1 MTPEKTG
8 TGERD
13 VKEEWTQI
21 SGIAVGLDEQ
31 RLPSSDALAGRKM
44 SLHSSSDPA
53 ISLDFIDET
62 TLRWEQAGSVADET
76 YDAVEIAPLLFV
88 AGFCHRRDPRLST
101 TFALD
106 LEQGRATRVL
116 GRLPSVAEADTSML
130 SRVHAGEGLSPVRVE
145 FDQWDIESAERPQ
158 PPAGPVHARTEDLVG
173 KRLLYTYGDGGV
185 YEHIYLNDK
194 MFTWHCRKGPEAG
207 LADTE
212 RCDFFRIRPEV
223 YLFSWR
229 EKVIPTLGVVLVNT
243 ETMRSNG
250 FITGIDTRSG
260 EVSHFPV
267 GARGSLVNITETPS

>member
-1 MTPEKTG
+1 M
-8 TGERD
+8 
-13 VKEEWTQI
+13 
-21 SGIAVGLDEQ
+21 
-31 RLPSSDALAGRKM
+31 
-44 SLHSSSDPA
+44 
-53 ISLDFIDET
+53 
-62 TLRWEQAGSVADET
+62 
-76 YDAVEIAPLLFV
+76 
-88 AGFCHRRDPRLST
+88 DPRLST

-106 LEQGRATRVL
+106 LEEGRATRVL

-145 FDQWDIESAERPQ
+145 FDQWDIEFAERSG
-158 PPAGPVHARTEDLVG
+158 PPSGPVHSRTEDLVG
-173 KRLLYTYGDGGV
+173 KRLLYVYGDGGV

-243 ETMRSNG
+243 GTMRSNG

-267 GARGSLVNITETPS
+267 GARGSLVNITEAPS

>member
-106 LEQGRATRVL
+106 LESDPTAGFPDTRT
-116 GRLPSVAEADTSML
+116 RPDAE
-130 SRVHAGEGLSPVRVE
+130 
-145 FDQWDIESAERPQ
+145 
-158 PPAGPVHARTEDLVG
+158 PAPLEDP
-173 KRLLYTYGDGGV
+173 
-185 YEHIYLNDK
+185 
-194 MFTWHCRKGPEAG
+194 FG
-207 LADTE
+207 LAFVDL
-212 RCDFFRIRPEV
+212 P
-223 YLFSWR
+223 
-229 EKVIPTLGVVLVNT
+229 
-243 ETMRSNG
+243 
-250 FITGIDTRSG
+250 
-260 EVSHFPV
+260 
-267 GARGSLVNITETPS
+267 

>member
-1 MTPEKTG
+1 MTPEKTEAEEG
-8 TGERD
+8 D

-44 SLHSSSDPA
+44 ALHSSSDPP
-53 ISLDFIDET
+53 ISLDFIDQT
-62 TLRWEQAGSVADET
+62 ALRFEQAGSVVDEI
-76 YDAVEIAPLLFV
+76 YDAVEIAPSLFV
-88 AGFCHRRDPRLST
+88 AGFCHRLDPRLST

-106 LEQGRATRVL
+106 LEEGRATRVL

-145 FDQWDIESAERPQ
+145 FDQWDIESAERSER
-158 PPAGPVHARTEDLVG
+158 PAGPVHSRTGDLVG
-173 KRLLYTYGDGGV
+173 KRLLYIYGDGGV

-243 ETMRSNG
+243 GTMRSNG

-267 GARGSLVNITETPS
+267 GARGSLVNITEAPS

>member
-1 MTPEKTG
+1 MTPEKTE
-8 TGERD
+8 TGEED
-13 VKEEWTQI
+13 AKEEWTQI

-31 RLPSSDALAGRKM
+31 RLPSSDALAGRKVA
-44 SLHSSSDPA
+44 LHSSNGPA
-53 ISLDFIDET
+53 ILLDFSDET
-62 TLRWEQAGSVADET
+62 TLRWEQSGSAGNET
-76 YDAVEIAPLLFV
+76 YDAVEIAPSLFV
-88 AGFCHRRDPRLST
+88 AGFCHRADSRLST

-145 FDQWDIESAERPQ
+145 FDQWDIESDEGSD
-158 PPAGPVHARTEDLVG
+158 PPSGPVHARTEDLVG
-173 KRLLYTYGDGGV
+173 KRLLYVYGDGGV

-212 RCDFFRIRPEV
+212 RCDFFRVRPDV

-267 GARGSLVNITETPS
+267 GARGSLVNMTEAPS